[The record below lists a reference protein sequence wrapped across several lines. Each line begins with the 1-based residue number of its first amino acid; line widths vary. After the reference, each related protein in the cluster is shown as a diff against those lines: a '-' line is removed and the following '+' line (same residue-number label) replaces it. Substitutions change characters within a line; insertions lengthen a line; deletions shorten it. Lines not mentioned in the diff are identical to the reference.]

1 MIHIN
6 FRFKKYIIKYI
17 KKYILSLII
26 FCLIIISILIE
37 RKFCH
42 NYKIVAISYAN
53 EKFLKQLKINKLTA
67 INIGKVDEYYSY
79 NFDDID
85 LIFKKQNEDILSR
98 KRGNGYWLWK
108 PYFILKTFKE
118 RLNIGD
124 YLIYTDSGIFY
135 LDKAKK
141 LINFMI
147 SINEDMWSFK
157 LKVLEKSFSKRDA
170 FILLNA
176 ESPIYT
182 DTFQYMAGIQIY
194 KKSKFTENF
203 IEKLLKYSTDKR
215 IITDDPNSQGLPNYN
230 EFIDNRHDQTVLSI
244 LTKKVRFSNLI
255 KNKTKPS
262 DINNIQYNL
271 MPKIFCIY
279 RSLYF
284 KSYYELRNKCNEIV

>member
-157 LKVLEKSFSKRDA
+157 LKVLEKSFSIPFNTWQEFKY
-170 FILLNA
+170 IKN
-176 ESPIYT
+176 
-182 DTFQYMAGIQIY
+182 Q
-194 KKSKFTENF
+194 N
-203 IEKLLKYSTDKR
+203 LLK
-215 IITDDPNSQGLPNYN
+215 
-230 EFIDNRHDQTVLSI
+230 I
-244 LTKKVRFSNLI
+244 L
-255 KNKTKPS
+255 
-262 DINNIQYNL
+262 
-271 MPKIFCIY
+271 
-279 RSLYF
+279 
-284 KSYYELRNKCNEIV
+284 